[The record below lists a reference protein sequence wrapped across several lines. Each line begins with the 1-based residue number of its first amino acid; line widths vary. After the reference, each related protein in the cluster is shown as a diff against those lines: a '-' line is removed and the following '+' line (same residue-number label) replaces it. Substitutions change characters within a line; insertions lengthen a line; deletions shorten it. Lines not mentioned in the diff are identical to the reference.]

1 MPSTTTEKKLST
13 KDNKIKEN
21 INRLNNINTVNV
33 DFKTMEYNNG
43 NKWQIQPVSFLFY
56 AYKLATFVL
65 TLIFL

>member
-43 NKWQIQPVSFLFY
+43 NNWQIQPVSFLFNT
-56 AYKLATFVL
+56 YKLATFVL